1 MELSPTEMRISS
13 SSRRARP
20 NSIEELPEI
29 GSRKG
34 NGRRLIGS
42 DRVEVRRAAPANPQA
57 LSTPVSEAEDNNGTV
72 VRRFVE
78 RTPDGGVRTT
88 TIRSYGNQDR

>member
-1 MELSPTEMRISS
+1 MELTPTELRISS
-13 SSRRARP
+13 SSRRTRP
-20 NSIEELPEI
+20 TSVEELPEI

-42 DRVEVRRAAPANPQA
+42 DRVEVRRAVPADPQTTWNPQ
-57 LSTPVSEAEDNNGTV
+57 PEAREQDGTV

-88 TIRSYGNQDR
+88 TIRSYDRR